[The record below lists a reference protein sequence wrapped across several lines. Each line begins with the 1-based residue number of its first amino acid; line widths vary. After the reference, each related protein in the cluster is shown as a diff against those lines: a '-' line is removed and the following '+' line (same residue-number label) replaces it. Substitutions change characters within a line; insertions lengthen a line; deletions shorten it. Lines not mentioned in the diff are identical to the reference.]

1 VSFTCGVK
9 TQAQTYCETFEPN
22 NYEINQCGGFYMKVT
37 VFRTGLLLCALT
49 FVSATQH
56 ASAAPSQDDLL
67 ALGTTGVEQKLA
79 FASEITDQ
87 VALVVAEDQ
96 AAEPKVPRTYVVAKG
111 DSLVKIAE
119 QHQTTWQRV
128 FDKNAAIINPDVISV
143 GTTIVIP
150 EAEETLPPRALPAA
164 SAEPAPVQAA
174 PRARTAR
181 AVSARSSAPAGN
193 SAGNRYVRGYCTW
206 YAKNRRPD
214 LPNNL
219 GNANTW
225 VSRASAQGLSTGS
238 TPRVGAIGQQ
248 GMHVVY
254 VEQVHGDGT
263 ITVSEMNW
271 NGWNVISSRRASAS
285 SFQYI
290 Y

>member
-1 VSFTCGVK
+1 
-9 TQAQTYCETFEPN
+9 
-22 NYEINQCGGFYMKVT
+22 MKVT

-128 FDKNAAIINPDVISV
+128 FDKNTSIINPDVISV

-150 EAEETLPPRALPAA
+150 EAEETLQPRALPAA

-181 AVSARSSAPAGN
+181 VVTTGSSAPAGS

-271 NGWNVISSRRASAS
+271 SGWNVISSRRASAS